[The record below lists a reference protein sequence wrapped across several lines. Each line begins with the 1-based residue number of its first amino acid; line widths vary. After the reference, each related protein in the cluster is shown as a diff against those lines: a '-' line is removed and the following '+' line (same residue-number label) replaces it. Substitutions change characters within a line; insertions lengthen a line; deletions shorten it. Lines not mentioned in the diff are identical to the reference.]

1 MINSNGRDVQCNVVC
16 LRLQSCE
23 EEKGVY
29 GKGVIEDKKEDDESQ
44 DGDES
49 EDEGT
54 KETRQKYPIK
64 AAESPW
70 GFHGHENVLG
80 GTRIDVHQFQS
91 E

>member
-1 MINSNGRDVQCNVVC
+1 MC

-64 AAESPW
+64 AAES
-70 GFHGHENVLG
+70 L
-80 GTRIDVHQFQS
+80 
-91 E
+91 

>member
-23 EEKGVY
+23 EEEGVY
-29 GKGVIEDKKEDDESQ
+29 GKGVIENKKEDDESQ

-49 EDEGT
+49 EDGDEGT

-64 AAESPW
+64 GTGSPW

-80 GTRIDVHQFQS
+80 CTRIDVQS

>member
-1 MINSNGRDVQCNVVC
+1 MC

-29 GKGVIEDKKEDDESQ
+29 GKGVIEDKKEDDES
-44 DGDES
+44 

-70 GFHGHENVLG
+70 DFHGHENVLG

>member
-1 MINSNGRDVQCNVVC
+1 MC

-44 DGDES
+44 
-49 EDEGT
+49 DEGT

>member
-1 MINSNGRDVQCNVVC
+1 MC

-29 GKGVIEDKKEDDESQ
+29 GKGVIEDKKED
-44 DGDES
+44 DES